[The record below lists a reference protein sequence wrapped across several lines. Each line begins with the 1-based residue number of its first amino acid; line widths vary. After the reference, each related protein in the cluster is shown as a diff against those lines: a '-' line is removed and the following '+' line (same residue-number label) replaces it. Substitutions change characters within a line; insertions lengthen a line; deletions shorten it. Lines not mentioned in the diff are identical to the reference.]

1 MKTIAMCALLAALAF
16 GLLPGNRDE
25 AAAPDEGLVR
35 LRKHLLHGRTSRRK
49 PLCKQRRMHRRF
61 ACSMAAR

>member
-25 AAAPDEGLVR
+25 AAAPDEGLEIS
-35 LRKHLLHGRTSRRK
+35 L
-49 PLCKQRRMHRRF
+49 
-61 ACSMAAR
+61 

>member
-25 AAAPDEGLVR
+25 AAAPDEGLV
-35 LRKHLLHGRTSRRK
+35 LLDEAGTILSIN
-49 PLCKQRRMHRRF
+49 P
-61 ACSMAAR
+61 AAQELFIQEAESKSC

>member
-25 AAAPDEGLVR
+25 AAAPDEGLV
-35 LRKHLLHGRTSRRK
+35 LLDED
-49 PLCKQRRMHRRF
+49 
-61 ACSMAAR
+61 AASKL